1 MPDKNKLL
9 GYMASN
15 GYTQRTLAK
24 QLNVSKN
31 TLNSKI
37 NGKSAFDTIL
47 IDKIC
52 DVLHITEDAE
62 KARIFLK
69 TSSHNRDES
78 A

>member
-37 NGKSAFDTIL
+37 NGKSAFDTVLIKYVMSYIL
-47 IDKIC
+47 QKMQKKH
-52 DVLHITEDAE
+52 V
-62 KARIFLK
+62 FF
-69 TSSHNRDES
+69 
-78 A
+78 

>member
-37 NGKSAFDTIL
+37 NGKSAFDTVL
-47 IDKIC
+47 I
-52 DVLHITEDAE
+52 E
-62 KARIFLK
+62 
-69 TSSHNRDES
+69 NM
-78 A
+78 